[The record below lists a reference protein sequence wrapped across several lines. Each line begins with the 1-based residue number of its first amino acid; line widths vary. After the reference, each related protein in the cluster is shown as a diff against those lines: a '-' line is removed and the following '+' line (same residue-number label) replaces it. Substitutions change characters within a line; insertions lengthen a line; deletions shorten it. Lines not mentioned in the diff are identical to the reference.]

1 VIGILFRRAVVNVA
15 SVKSAQ
21 GFRPAL
27 LFIAALLCIPCAKAQ
42 QSPPQSDHSNAVA
55 GTLDER
61 LRALQQQMSQMQEVM
76 NSMCDEITRSRAES
90 AELRR
95 EMQATRSA
103 IAAQSNLAKTPSGVS
118 KNYPSDPTFT
128 QDERASSSSAPQ
140 AGISADENQQFV
152 NANLAELHQT
162 KVESGSKYH
171 LRLSGIVLL
180 NAVENRGTVDN
191 LDFPSLAI
199 AAPPGSSQ
207 GSFGATLR
215 QSSVGISA
223 FGPQFLGARIS
234 GDAQFDFAGNS
245 YTISNGT
252 TFGFAR
258 LRTGLIH
265 LDWQNTSL
273 IAGQDVPFISPL
285 SPTSIAS
292 IALPEFSYSGNL
304 WNWIPQI
311 RIEHRI
317 QVGENSKILFQGGI
331 LDPVSGE
338 STYAQYSRLPLA
350 GEASRQPAYSAR
362 AAWTRRLFDH
372 DLTLG
377 VGSYY
382 SRQNWGFHRNADAWA
397 GTADWSVPLSTRWEL
412 SGEFYRGRAIG
423 GLGGGLG
430 RSVVLTGPLNDSNSS
445 IQALNALGGWTQIKF
460 RQTEKLEWNVAYGL
474 DNSFSS
480 DLRDYPVSAPGDY
493 AASIARN
500 HTGFANF
507 IYRPRSDLLL
517 SLEYRRLQTSP
528 LVGPAQTADHINLGI
543 GLLF

>member
-1 VIGILFRRAVVNVA
+1 
-15 SVKSAQ
+15 
-21 GFRPAL
+21 
-27 LFIAALLCIPCAKAQ
+27 
-42 QSPPQSDHSNAVA
+42 
-55 GTLDER
+55 
-61 LRALQQQMSQMQEVM
+61 LRALQQQMSQMQELM
-76 NSMCDEITRSRAES
+76 NSMRDEITRSRAES

-103 IAAQSNLAKTPSGVS
+103 LAAPSNPEKPSPAETNYSSTPTS
-118 KNYPSDPTFT
+118 PT
-128 QDERASSSSAPQ
+128 DEHASSSVAAPSAVP
-140 AGISADENQQFV
+140 ADENQQFI

-191 LDFPSLAI
+191 LDFPSLAV
-199 AAPPGSSQ
+199 AAPPGTSQ
-207 GSFGATLR
+207 SSFGATLR

-234 GDAQFDFAGNS
+234 GDAQFDFAGDS
-245 YTISNGT
+245 YSISTGT

-258 LRTGLIH
+258 LRTGLIRM
-265 LDWQNTSL
+265 DWETTSL

-285 SPTSIAS
+285 SPTSLAA

-311 RIEHRI
+311 RVEHRI
-317 QVGENSKILFQGGI
+317 HLGDSKILLQAGI

-338 STYAQYSRLPLA
+338 STYSQYSRIPLA
-350 GEASRQPAYSAR
+350 GESSGQPAYSAR
-362 AAWTRRLFDH
+362 AAWTGRLFDH

-382 SRQNWGFHRNADAWA
+382 SRQYWGFHRNADAWA
-397 GTADWSVPLSTRWEL
+397 GTADWSVPLSARWEL

-430 RSVVLTGPLNDSNSS
+430 RSVVLTGPLRDPNSS
-445 IQALNALGGWTQIKF
+445 LQALNAVGGWTQIKF

-474 DNSFSS
+474 DNSFAA

-528 LVGPAQTADHINLGI
+528 LVGPVQNADHINLGI
-543 GLLF
+543 GVLF